1 VVPDTVCGL
10 WHYRGS
16 SGSSSSSSSKE
27 HSTLEQFNT
36 NIEMVTIIVGDHSIV
51 CKRDTC
57 MHLLVALFSRTRT
70 ILQTVVDNGETPAQ
84 VCKMCEADEEE
95 PDSCNPGADGY
106 NLTPPRR

>member
-1 VVPDTVCGL
+1 
-10 WHYRGS
+10 
-16 SGSSSSSSSKE
+16 
-27 HSTLEQFNT
+27 
-36 NIEMVTIIVGDHSIV
+36 
-51 CKRDTC
+51 
-57 MHLLVALFSRTRT
+57 MHLLVALFSRTCT